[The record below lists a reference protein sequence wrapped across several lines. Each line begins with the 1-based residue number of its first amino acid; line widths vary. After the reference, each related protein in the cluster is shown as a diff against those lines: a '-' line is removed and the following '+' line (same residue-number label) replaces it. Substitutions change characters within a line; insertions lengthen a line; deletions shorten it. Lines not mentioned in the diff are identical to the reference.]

1 MSTETIKWIK
11 NNSAFC
17 VAPISRLDFRMIHG
31 KFKVISCCNLDIS
44 LSNKELDFDFIE
56 NVKTS
61 MASGELPESCWRC
74 NLEESN
80 QAQSERV
87 KLMLDYSVD
96 ELEQF
101 KQINKTDEFQIGMRF
116 SNLCNLACRSCNSND
131 SNLWA
136 KLMNFPVGLGADSDI
151 SLNESYWN
159 EMTNMIRVKHKEN
172 PRFIVHP
179 IGGETMVQPGFLKL
193 IDWLIDENL
202 ASTIG
207 LRITTN
213 FTINLTEN
221 LVEKLSQFW
230 RVEFLAS
237 IDSIGDNYHY
247 VRWPARFDK
256 IENNLKTV
264 ALLITQNPE
273 KFLFQVTPV
282 FSLNNIFYA
291 VDYLDW
297 WENWADQTQ
306 TELSL
311 NCIHLYQPTYL
322 MIENLP
328 SQYRPILVPM
338 LEKCVDHNI
347 FKKYKLTHARPTV
360 LHEYFIS
367 MLEILKNSTPDTES
381 SFVDYLKFTADYD
394 NRTSVDSYV
403 LNSKL
408 FNLLTHTHQH
418 IYNSHLKHV
427 QS

>member
-17 VAPISRLDFRMIHG
+17 VAPIGLLDFRMLNG
-31 KFKVISCCNLDIS
+31 KFKVTSCCNLDTS
-44 LSNKELDFDFIE
+44 FSNKELDFNFIE

-61 MASGELPESCWRC
+61 MASGKLPKPCWRC
-74 NLEESN
+74 NVEESN
-80 QAQSERV
+80 QAQSERE
-87 KLMLDYSVD
+87 KLMLNYSVD

-101 KQINKTDEFQIGMRF
+101 KQIDKTYEFQIGMKF

-136 KLMNFPVGLGADSDI
+136 KLMNHPASTGIDSDI
-151 SLNESYWN
+151 TLNQSYWN
-159 EMTNMIRVKHKEN
+159 EITNMIRVKHKEN
-172 PRFIVHP
+172 KRFIVHP

-202 ASTIG
+202 ASTTG

-230 RVEFLAS
+230 RVEVLAS

-264 ALLITQNPE
+264 ALVITQNPK
-273 KFLFQVTPV
+273 KFLFQVSPV

-306 TELSL
+306 IELRL
-311 NCIHLYQPTYL
+311 NSIHLYRPTHL
-322 MIENLP
+322 MMENLP
-328 SQYRPILVPM
+328 SQYRPILIQT

-347 FKKYKLTHARPTV
+347 FKKHKLNQV

-367 MLEILKNSTPDTES
+367 MLEILKNNTQDTES
-381 SFVDYLKFTADYD
+381 AFVDYLKFTADYD
-394 NRTSVDSYV
+394 NRTQVDSYV
-403 LNSKL
+403 LNAKL
-408 FNLLTHTHQH
+408 FSLLTHTHQH

-427 QS
+427 QSKI

>member
-17 VAPISRLDFRMIHG
+17 VAPISRLDFRMLHG
-31 KFKVISCCNLDIS
+31 KFKVTSCCNLDTS
-44 LSNKELDFDFIE
+44 FSNKELDFNFIE
-56 NVKTS
+56 NIKTS
-61 MASGELPESCWRC
+61 MASDKLPEPCWRC
-74 NLEESN
+74 DVEEKN

-87 KLMLDYSVD
+87 KLMLHHSVD
-96 ELEQF
+96 KLEQF
-101 KQINKTDEFQIGMRF
+101 QQIDKTDEFQIGMKF
-116 SNLCNLACRSCNSND
+116 SNLCNLACRSCNSDD

-136 KLMNFPVGLGADSDI
+136 KLMNEPVNIGVDSDI
-151 SLNESYWN
+151 SLNQSYWN

-172 PRFIVHP
+172 QIYIVHP
-179 IGGETMVQPGFLKL
+179 IGGETMLQPGFLKL

-202 ASTIG
+202 ASTTG

-230 RVEFLAS
+230 RVEVLAS

-256 IENNLKTV
+256 IENNLKSV
-264 ALLITQNPE
+264 ALVITQNPE

-306 TELSL
+306 IELSL
-311 NCIHLYQPTYL
+311 NGIHLYQPIHL
-322 MIENLP
+322 MMENLP
-328 SQYRPILVPM
+328 SQYRPILIQT

-347 FKKYKLTHARPTV
+347 FKKYKLTRV

-367 MLEILKNSTPDTES
+367 MLEILKNNTRDTELA
-381 SFVDYLKFTADYD
+381 FVDYLKFTADYD
-394 NRTSVDSYV
+394 NRTKVNSYV

-408 FNLLTHTHQH
+408 FNLLTHAHQH
-418 IYNSHLKHV
+418 IYNSHLTHV
-427 QS
+427 QSKI

>member
-1 MSTETIKWIK
+1 MSTEIIKWIK

-87 KLMLDYSVD
+87 KLMLNYSVD

-101 KQINKTDEFQIGMRF
+101 RQIDKTDEFQIGMRF

-136 KLMNFPVGLGADSDI
+136 KLMNFPVGPGADSDI

-172 PRFIVHP
+172 QRFIVHP

-264 ALLITQNPE
+264 ALLIAQNPK
-273 KFLFQVTPV
+273 KFVFQVTPV

-311 NCIHLYQPTYL
+311 NCIHLYQPEHL

-328 SQYRPILVPM
+328 SQYRPILIPM

-347 FKKYKLTHARPTV
+347 FKKYKLTRI

-367 MLEILKNSTPDTES
+367 MLEIVKNNTQDTES
-381 SFVDYLKFTADYD
+381 AFVDYLEFTADYD
-394 NRTSVDSYV
+394 NRTNVNSYV
-403 LNSKL
+403 LNSKF

-418 IYNSHLKHV
+418 IYSSHLKHV
-427 QS
+427 QSKI